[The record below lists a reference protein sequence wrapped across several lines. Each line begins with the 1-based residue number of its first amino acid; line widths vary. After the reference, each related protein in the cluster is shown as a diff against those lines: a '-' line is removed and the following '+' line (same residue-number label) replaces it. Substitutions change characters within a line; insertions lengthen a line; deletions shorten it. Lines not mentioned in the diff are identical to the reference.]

1 MTIAVRMDETNRAIK
16 DYYLIPAID
25 LADLRLRL
33 SEDNHALL
41 DAYRFDDLE
50 FFFEMARR
58 IRVEDAA

>member
-1 MTIAVRMDETNRAIK
+1 ML
-16 DYYLIPAID
+16 LIPAID
-25 LADLRLRL
+25 LMDLRLRL